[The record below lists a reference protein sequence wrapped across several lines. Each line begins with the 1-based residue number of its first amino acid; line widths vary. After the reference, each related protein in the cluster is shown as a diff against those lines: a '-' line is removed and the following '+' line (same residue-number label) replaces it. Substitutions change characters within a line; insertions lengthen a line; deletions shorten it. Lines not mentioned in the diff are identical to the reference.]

1 LQTSNHRI
9 FNHCFYINLALIFA
23 SKNQELKQHREE
35 LHAKISKILF
45 LKKWPSLKYASPFI
59 LEALLDSTRMTD
71 AAGDK
76 LDCPENRQMTHV
88 ARRVKGL
95 MDS

>member
-1 LQTSNHRI
+1 
-9 FNHCFYINLALIFA
+9 
-23 SKNQELKQHREE
+23 
-35 LHAKISKILF
+35 LHAKLSKILF

-71 AAGDK
+71 TFGEK
-76 LDCPENRQMTHV
+76 IENHENRQMQHI
-88 ARRVKGL
+88 ARKVKGL

>member
-1 LQTSNHRI
+1 
-9 FNHCFYINLALIFA
+9 
-23 SKNQELKQHREE
+23 

-59 LEALLDSTRMTD
+59 LEALLDSTRMTESL
-71 AAGDK
+71 GEK
-76 LDCPENRQMTHV
+76 IENYENRQMQHI

>member
-1 LQTSNHRI
+1 
-9 FNHCFYINLALIFA
+9 LALVFA
-23 SKNQELKQHREE
+23 CKNQELKIHRED

-71 AAGDK
+71 NQGEK
-76 LDCPENRQMTHV
+76 IEGSHENRQM
-88 ARRVKGL
+88 
-95 MDS
+95 